1 MNRVSAGLLVYRQ
14 RAGVLE
20 VLLAHPGGPF
30 YSRKDTGVWTI
41 PKGEVAPDEDLLTA
55 ARREFHEE
63 LGWSP
68 EGPFLPLSA
77 VRQKGGKLVH
87 AWACLGDC
95 DPAVVVSNTFALE
108 WPPGSGRRQEF
119 PEIDRAEF
127 FDLPAAREK
136 LLPAQR
142 PLLDELEQLLAAGD

>member
-30 YSRKDTGVWTI
+30 YSRKDAGVWTI

-55 ARREFHEE
+55 ARREFNEE

-95 DPAVVVSNTFALE
+95 NPAVVVSNTFALE